1 MNSQRLTLPERGQL
15 SMSYFPCTTNKTQQ
29 NSIEVEIETKKSH
42 KKHFETKV
50 KELQD
55 TIRKAEREHENMKK
69 LVRVRMSLIRLHIP
83 ELGHVGHMNSFFFL
97 SVAVIYIT
105 SVCYLRKTVLWCGS
119 SKASSTVR
127 AIVFWS
133 WTRQLI
139 FTMLSYSWEELHLF
153 DIDQFANV
161 LGHCPNIS

>member
-1 MNSQRLTLPERGQL
+1 
-15 SMSYFPCTTNKTQQ
+15 MSYFPCTTNKTQQ

-69 LVRVRMSLIRLHIP
+69 LVRVRISLIRLHIP
-83 ELGHVGHMNSFFFL
+83 ELGHVGYMNSFFFL

-105 SVCYLRKTVLWCGS
+105 SVCYLRKTVL
-119 SKASSTVR
+119 
-127 AIVFWS
+127 
-133 WTRQLI
+133 
-139 FTMLSYSWEELHLF
+139 
-153 DIDQFANV
+153 
-161 LGHCPNIS
+161 

>member
-1 MNSQRLTLPERGQL
+1 MNSQCLTLPERGQL
-15 SMSYFPCTTNKTQQ
+15 SMSYFSCTTNKTQQ

-69 LVRVRMSLIRLHIP
+69 LVRVRISLIRLHIP
-83 ELGHVGHMNSFFFL
+83 ELGTWTPFFL

-119 SKASSTVR
+119 SKEIS
-127 AIVFWS
+127 FKHC
-133 WTRQLI
+133 QGYCLLI
-139 FTMLSYSWEELHLF
+139 LDKTAYFHNAFLHLGGIAF
-153 DIDQFANV
+153 IWYWPVCQC
-161 LGHCPNIS
+161 LRSLP

>member
-1 MNSQRLTLPERGQL
+1 MNSQHLTLPEGGQL
-15 SMSYFPCTTNKTQQ
+15 SMSYFSCTTNKTQQ

-69 LVRVRMSLIRLHIP
+69 LVRVRISLIRLHIP
-83 ELGHVGHMNSFFFL
+83 ELGTWTPFFL

-105 SVCYLRKTVLWCGS
+105 SVCYLRKTVLWCCS
-119 SKASSTVR
+119 SKEIS
-127 AIVFWS
+127 FKHC
-133 WTRQLI
+133 QGYCLLI
-139 FTMLSYSWEELHLF
+139 LDKTAYFHNAFRHLGGIAF
-153 DIDQFANV
+153 IYV
-161 LGHCPNIS
+161 ILTSLPMS

>member
-1 MNSQRLTLPERGQL
+1 MNNQRLTLPERGQL

-69 LVRVRMSLIRLHIP
+69 LVRVRIII
-83 ELGHVGHMNSFFFL
+83 N
-97 SVAVIYIT
+97 
-105 SVCYLRKTVLWCGS
+105 
-119 SKASSTVR
+119 KAS
-127 AIVFWS
+127 
-133 WTRQLI
+133 
-139 FTMLSYSWEELHLF
+139 YS
-153 DIDQFANV
+153 
-161 LGHCPNIS
+161 

>member
-15 SMSYFPCTTNKTQQ
+15 SMSYFSCTTNKTQQ

-69 LVRVRMSLIRLHIP
+69 LVRVRISLIRLHIP
-83 ELGHVGHMNSFFFL
+83 ELGTWTPFFL

-105 SVCYLRKTVLWCGS
+105 SVCYLRKTAVMW
-119 SKASSTVR
+119 
-127 AIVFWS
+127 
-133 WTRQLI
+133 QLQRGQLQA
-139 FTMLSYSWEELHLF
+139 LSGLLSFDLGQDSLF
-153 DIDQFANV
+153 SQCFPTPGRNCIY
-161 LGHCPNIS
+161 LILTSLPMS

>member
-15 SMSYFPCTTNKTQQ
+15 SMSYFSCTTNKTQQ

-69 LVRVRMSLIRLHIP
+69 LVRVRISLIRLHIP
-83 ELGHVGHMNSFFFL
+83 ELGTWTPFFL

-119 SKASSTVR
+119 SKEVSFKHCQGYCLLILDKTAYFHN
-127 AIVFWS
+127 AFL
-133 WTRQLI
+133 QLGGI
-139 FTMLSYSWEELHLF
+139 AFIWYWPVCQCLRSL
-153 DIDQFANV
+153 
-161 LGHCPNIS
+161 P

>member
-69 LVRVRMSLIRLHIP
+69 LVRVRISLIRLHIP

-119 SKASSTVR
+119 SKEVS
-127 AIVFWS
+127 FKHC
-133 WTRQLI
+133 QGYCLLI
-139 FTMLSYSWEELHLF
+139 LEKAAYFHNAFLHLGGIAF
-153 DIDQFANV
+153 IWYWPVYQC
-161 LGHCPNIS
+161 LRSLP

>member
-15 SMSYFPCTTNKTQQ
+15 SMSFFSCTTNKTQQ

-69 LVRVRMSLIRLHIP
+69 LVRVRISLIRLHIP
-83 ELGHVGHMNSFFFL
+83 ELGTWTPFFL

-105 SVCYLRKTVLWCGS
+105 SVCYLKRS
-119 SKASSTVR
+119 ASSTVR
-127 AIVFWS
+127 AIVFWF

-139 FTMLSYSWEELHLF
+139 FTILSYTWEELHLF